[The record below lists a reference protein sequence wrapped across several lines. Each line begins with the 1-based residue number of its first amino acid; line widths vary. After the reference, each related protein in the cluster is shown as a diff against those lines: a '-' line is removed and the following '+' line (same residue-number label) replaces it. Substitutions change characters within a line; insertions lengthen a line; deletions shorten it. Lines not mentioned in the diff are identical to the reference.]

1 MISNLATVYKLIL
14 NNSRRVEL
22 IINKNKLSPV
32 LSGLGMAT
40 SLVSSGASA
49 YSVSQGQA
57 EGGIG
62 DFFKGFA
69 DLSRED
75 YHENGGAEAGT
86 VASSAGKTAQN
97 LSIGLLNVIL
107 GSSKLKISRE
117 LKNTL
122 SKGIVGLMA
131 WQSLSLGD
139 EFVRPDHTNGLVDGC
154 DMFGGGLSILALN
167 STLRNL
173 RKRSR

>member
-1 MISNLATVYKLIL
+1 MISNLVTVYKYIL
-14 NNSRRVEL
+14 KNSRLVDK
-22 IINKNKLSPV
+22 IIKKNNLSPI
-32 LSGLGMAT
+32 LSGLGMTT

-62 DFFKGFA
+62 DFFSGFA

-97 LSIGLLNVIL
+97 LFIGLLNVIL
-107 GSSKLKISRE
+107 GSSKLTISPQV
-117 LKNTL
+117 KDTL

-139 EFVRPDHTNGLVDGC
+139 ELARPDHTNGLVDGC

-173 RKRSR
+173 RKISR